1 VYRPRLSQF
10 APSLQVRVFD
20 EDCMATSKLASP
32 NRRVHS
38 SAASR
43 LAAGVYPPE
52 SRLIS
57 EESFLHYLQLE
68 QRRTER
74 SGRSFLLILISG
86 EGLDD
91 EARKHSSPEVITA
104 LSGCIRE
111 TDVLGWYE
119 KSLTLGLIMTE
130 IGDASSQVIEAIVRK
145 ISAVLQECLGPDL
158 YCQMAVTVRVF
169 PEGCENRVFNRRRS
183 KHSVA
188 TRVDSWLKRC
198 IDIAGS
204 LIALLLLSPIFAVIA
219 IGIKLSSKGPVFYCK
234 QRVGQNGN
242 EFPFYKFRTMYVNND
257 SSIHREYVTKLIS
270 GSADARANG
279 GLFKLKNDPRITR
292 IGKFLRRTSLDELP
306 QFFNVLLNHM
316 SLVGP
321 RPPLRYEYEKYST
334 WHKRRVREL
343 KPGITGLWQV
353 EARSV
358 TTFDEMARIDIR
370 YAKARNLWL
379 DLVIM
384 LRTPAAMF
392 SGRGAC

>member
-1 VYRPRLSQF
+1 
-10 APSLQVRVFD
+10 
-20 EDCMATSKLASP
+20 MATSKLASP
-32 NRRVHS
+32 NLRAHN
-38 SAASR
+38 SATRR

-91 EARKHSSPEVITA
+91 ELHNHLSPGVIPS

-119 KSLTLGLIMTE
+119 QSLSLGLIMTE
-130 IGDASSQVIEAIVRK
+130 IGDASSEVIDAIMAK

-158 YCQMAVTVRVF
+158 YCRMAVTVRVF
-169 PEGCENRVFNRRRS
+169 PHECENRIFNRKGT
-183 KHSVA
+183 KHSTSKWA
-188 TRVDSWLKRC
+188 DDRLKRS
-198 IDIAGS
+198 IDIVGS
-204 LIALLLLSPIFAVIA
+204 LIALFLLAPVFVVIA
-219 IGIKLSSKGPVFYCK
+219 ILVKLSSKGPVFYCK
-234 QRVGQNGN
+234 QRVGQNGK

-257 SSIHREYVTKLIS
+257 CSIHREYVTKLIS
-270 GSADARANG
+270 GSADADANG
-279 GLFKLKNDPRITR
+279 GLFKLKNDPRVTR

-321 RPPLRYEYEKYST
+321 RPPLPYEYERYST

-353 EARSV
+353 EARSL

-379 DLVIM
+379 DLKIM

>member
-1 VYRPRLSQF
+1 
-10 APSLQVRVFD
+10 
-20 EDCMATSKLASP
+20 MATSKLASP
-32 NRRVHS
+32 NPRMHS
-38 SAASR
+38 SALRR

-52 SRLIS
+52 SKLIS

-74 SGRSFLLILISG
+74 TGRSFLLILISG

-91 EARKHSSPEVITA
+91 ETPNHASSGVIPS
-104 LSGCIRE
+104 LSACIRE

-130 IGDASSQVIEAIVRK
+130 ISDASSEVINAIMGK
-145 ISAVLQECLGPDL
+145 ISAVLQDCLGPDL
-158 YCQMAVTVRVF
+158 YCRMSVTVRLF
-169 PEGCENRVFNRRRS
+169 PHECENRTFSRKRTKNSAAKWADDR
-183 KHSVA
+183 
-188 TRVDSWLKRC
+188 LKRC
-198 IDIAGS
+198 IDIVGS
-204 LIALLLLSPIFAVIA
+204 LIALFLLSPIFAVIA
-219 IGIKLSSKGPVFYCK
+219 ILVKLSTKGPVFYCK
-234 QRVGQNGN
+234 MRVGHNGK

-257 SSIHREYVTKLIS
+257 PSIHREYVTKLIS
-270 GSADARANG
+270 GSAHADANG
-279 GLFKLKNDPRITR
+279 GIFKLKNDPRVTR
-292 IGKFLRRTSLDELP
+292 IGKFLRRTSMDELP

-321 RPPLRYEYEKYST
+321 RPPLPYEYEKYST

-353 EARSV
+353 EARSL

-370 YAKARNLWL
+370 YAKARNFWL
-379 DLVIM
+379 DLKIM
-384 LRTPAAMF
+384 VRTPAAMF

>member
-1 VYRPRLSQF
+1 MC
-10 APSLQVRVFD
+10 VFD

-32 NRRVHS
+32 NRRVQT
-38 SAASR
+38 SATSR

-74 SGRSFLLILISG
+74 TGRSFLLILISG
-86 EGLDD
+86 DGIDD
-91 EARKHSSPEVITA
+91 ELRNHSSPGVISA
-104 LSGCIRE
+104 LSGRIRE
-111 TDVLGWYE
+111 TDVLGWYDE
-119 KSLTLGLIMTE
+119 CLTLGLIMTE
-130 IGDASSQVIEAIVRK
+130 IGDASAEVVEAIMRK
-145 ISAVLQECLGPDL
+145 VSAVLQECLGADL
-158 YCQMAVTVRVF
+158 YCRIEVTVRVF
-169 PEGCENRVFNRRRS
+169 PHACENRVFNRKRS
-183 KHSVA
+183 KHSA
-188 TRVDSWLKRC
+188 AMWVDSRLKRC
-198 IDIAGS
+198 IDVVGS
-204 LIALLLLSPIFAVIA
+204 LAALLLLSPVFVVIA
-219 IGIKLSSKGPVFYCK
+219 IGVKLSSKGPVFYCK
-234 QRVGQNGN
+234 RRVGQNGK

-257 SSIHREYVTKLIS
+257 PSIHREYVTKLIS
-270 GSADARANG
+270 GSADADANG
-279 GLFKLKNDPRITR
+279 GLFKLKDDPRITR
-292 IGKFLRRTSLDELP
+292 IGKFLRRSSLDELP

-321 RPPLRYEYEKYST
+321 RPPLPYEYEKYST

-353 EARSV
+353 EARSL

-379 DLVIM
+379 DLTIM

>member
-1 VYRPRLSQF
+1 
-10 APSLQVRVFD
+10 
-20 EDCMATSKLASP
+20 MATSKLASP
-32 NRRVHS
+32 NLRARS
-38 SAASR
+38 SATTR

-52 SRLIS
+52 SRFVS
-57 EESFLHYLQLE
+57 EESFLHLLQLE

-74 SGRSFLLILISG
+74 SGRPFLLILISG
-86 EGLDD
+86 EGLND
-91 EARKHSSPEVITA
+91 ELQDPSSPGLNA
-104 LSGCIRE
+104 HLSAAIRE

-119 KSLTLGLIMTE
+119 QPSTLGLIMTE
-130 IGDASSQVIEAIVRK
+130 VGDVSPEAINAIMGR

-158 YCQMAVTVRVF
+158 FCQMTVTVRVF
-169 PEGCENRVFNRRRS
+169 PHECEDRTFSRKRA
-183 KHSVA
+183 KHSIG
-188 TRVDSWLKRC
+188 THVDHRLKRC
-198 IDIAGS
+198 IDVIGS
-204 LIALLLLSPIFAVIA
+204 LVALFLLSPAFVVIA
-219 IGIKLSSKGPVFYCK
+219 ILVKLSSKGPVFYCK
-234 QRVGQNGN
+234 QRVGQNGK

-257 SSIHREYVTKLIS
+257 SSIHREFVSKLIS
-270 GSADARANG
+270 GAADTQANG
-279 GLFKLKNDPRITR
+279 GLFKIKNDPRVTR

-321 RPPLRYEYEKYST
+321 RPPLPYEYEKYST

-353 EARSV
+353 EARSL

-379 DLVIM
+379 DLKIM